1 MLSGTKLR
9 PGQMSNKLL
18 DKVADNYAEEGYV
31 VFVPDLASASR
42 PMSSSASAWR
52 QANGPG

>member
-1 MLSGTKLR
+1 
-9 PGQMSNKLL
+9 MSNKLL